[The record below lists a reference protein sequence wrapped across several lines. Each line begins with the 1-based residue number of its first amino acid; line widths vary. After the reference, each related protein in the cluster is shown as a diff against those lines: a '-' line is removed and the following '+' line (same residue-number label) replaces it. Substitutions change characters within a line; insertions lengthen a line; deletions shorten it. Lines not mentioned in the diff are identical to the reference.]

1 MEQNQKKYYRAK
13 EVAIL
18 LGVSR
23 STIWRYAK
31 NGLLAPKKITN
42 GVTVFDVDEL
52 NKLIGAAESHEN

>member
-13 EVAIL
+13 EAAIL

-31 NGLLAPKKITN
+31 NGLIAPKKITN
-42 GVTVFDVDEL
+42 GVTVFYIDEL
-52 NKLIGAAESHEN
+52 NKLMGVA